1 MTIKKMSTILFLLL
15 IPLLI
20 PLCTKVMAAGPEGTI
35 IMARQQEAMFL
46 DQNVATSDR
55 SINTMVFG
63 AMIMRN
69 LFDGTYSP
77 HLAESWETLDPT
89 TWKFKLRKGVKFHN
103 GDEVTSADVKFSF
116 ERTAGKFDPKFRGFR
131 KGAIR
136 RQVAAIETPDDYTVI
151 LKTKFADASFLGV
164 AMLMQVTPKAYVE
177 RLGDREYAKRPI
189 GFGPYKVKEIKVGE
203 YLTFEAN
210 EEYWNANPKRGEIG
224 RSNVKTVI
232 LKTLPK
238 EATMVA
244 ALRAGEVDGMYGV
257 DIDSVKELEKQPHIT
272 VYHAPAPLHGFF
284 ILNFRA
290 EKDPK
295 TGEPNPLRDVRV
307 RQAINY
313 AVDWDSIIKNYLT
326 GREWRTTLIGRTQ
339 IGYDPNAPIY
349 PYDPEKARKL
359 LADAGYAK
367 GISLPFHYAEQSRT
381 PYMDAVWNYWREAGI
396 TIEPKPHSSSVH
408 LRGVYRKRS
417 YGIISWAGGYG
428 PDPGN
433 WFRVMVP
440 YNGLQAMHLPHKE
453 AEELYKKQSVE
464 FDIEKRKKLIIE
476 LNEIFLKEAWFVPTL
491 RGVTHAALNTERWTV
506 EQSKMPL
513 SALPLTY
520 ISKKR

>member
-1 MTIKKMSTILFLLL
+1 MSNKTMSNILFPLFIL
-15 IPLLI
+15 ILI
-20 PLCTKVMAAGPEGTI
+20 PLCAKVTAAGPKGTI

-55 SINTMVFG
+55 SINAMVFG
-63 AMIMRN
+63 SMITRN

-77 HLAESWETLDPT
+77 HLAESWEALDPT

-103 GDEVTSADVKFSF
+103 GDEVTSIDVKFAF
-116 ERTAGKFDPKFRGFR
+116 ERTAGEFNPRFRGFR

-136 RQVAAIETPDDYTVI
+136 RQVASIETPDDYTVI
-151 LKTKFADASFLGV
+151 IKTKFVDASFLGV
-164 AMLMQVTPKAYVE
+164 AMLMQVAPKAYVE
-177 RLGDREYAKRPI
+177 SLGDREYAKKPI

-203 YLTFEAN
+203 YLTFEAY

-224 RSNVKTVI
+224 RSKVRNVI
-232 LKTLPK
+232 LKTLPR

-244 ALRAGEVDGMYGV
+244 ALRAGEVDGIYGV
-257 DIDSVKELEKQPHIT
+257 DIDSVKELENLPHIT
-272 VYHAPAPLHGFF
+272 IYRAPAALHGFF

-295 TGEPNPLRDVRV
+295 TGKPNPLRDVRI

-326 GREWRTTLIGRTQ
+326 GREWRTTLIGRMQ

-367 GISLPFHYAEQSRT
+367 GISLPFHHTEQGRT
-381 PYMDAVWNYWREAGI
+381 PYIDAVWNYWREVGI
-396 TIEPKPHSSSVH
+396 NVVPKVHSPSVR
-408 LRGVYRKRS
+408 LRGVYRKKFL
-417 YGIISWAGGYG
+417 GIIAWGGGYG

-440 YNGLQAMHLPHKE
+440 YNGLQAMHQPHEKV
-453 AEELYKKQSVE
+453 EELYKKQSVE
-464 FDIEKRKKLIIE
+464 FDKEKRIQLIIE
-476 LNEIFLKEAWFVPTL
+476 LNEILLKEAWFVPTL
-491 RGVTHAALNTERWTV
+491 HGVGHAALNTERWTLDK
-506 EQSKMPL
+506 STMPL
-513 SALPLTY
+513 SVLPLTY

>member
-1 MTIKKMSTILFLLL
+1 MSNKTMSNILFPLL
-15 IPLLI
+15 ILILI
-20 PLCTKVMAAGPEGTI
+20 PLCAKVTAAGPKGTI

-55 SINTMVFG
+55 SINAMVFG
-63 AMIMRN
+63 SMITRN

-77 HLAESWETLDPT
+77 HLAESWEALDPT

-103 GDEVTSADVKFSF
+103 GDEVTSVDVKFAF
-116 ERTAGKFDPKFRGFR
+116 ERTTGKFDPRFRGYR

-136 RQVAAIETPDDYTVI
+136 RQVASIETPDNYTVI
-151 LKTKFADASFLGV
+151 IKTRFADASFLGV
-164 AMLMQVTPKAYVE
+164 AMLMQVAPKAYVE
-177 RLGDREYAKRPI
+177 SLGDREYAKRPI
-189 GFGPYKVKEIKVGE
+189 GFGPYKIKEIKVGE
-203 YLTFEAN
+203 YLTFEAY

-224 RSNVKTVI
+224 RSKVQNVI

-244 ALRAGEVDGMYGV
+244 ALRAGEVDGIYGV
-257 DIDSVKELEKQPHIT
+257 DIDSVKELENLPHIT
-272 VYHAPAPLHGFF
+272 VYNAPTPLHGFF

-295 TGEPNPLRDVRV
+295 TGESNPLRDVRV

-367 GISLPFHYAEQSRT
+367 GVSLQFHYPEQSRT
-381 PYMDAVWNYWREAGI
+381 PYIDAVWNYWRETGI
-396 TIEPKPHSSSVH
+396 TIVPKPHSSSVH

-417 YGIISWAGGYG
+417 DGIISWAGGYG

-440 YNGLQAMHLPHKE
+440 YNGLQSMHLPHEKV
-453 AEELYKKQSVE
+453 EELFKKQAVE
-464 FDIEKRKKLIIE
+464 FDKEERTKLIVE
-476 LNEIFLKEAWFVPTL
+476 LNEILLKEAWFVPTL
-491 RGVTHAALNTERWTV
+491 RSVGHAALNTERWTLDK
-506 EQSKMPL
+506 SKMPL
-513 SALPLTY
+513 SVLPLTY